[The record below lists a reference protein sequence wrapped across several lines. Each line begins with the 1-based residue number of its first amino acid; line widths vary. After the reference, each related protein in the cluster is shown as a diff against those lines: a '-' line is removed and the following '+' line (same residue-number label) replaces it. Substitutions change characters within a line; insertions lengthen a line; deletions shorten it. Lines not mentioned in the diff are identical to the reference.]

1 MDFELALFVNQLG
14 RGVIDPFTDLIC
26 AVPLLV
32 VLWITLVIL
41 ALRFDREAGRRVA
54 LTVLVAVAIHVLISE
69 ALLKHLVL
77 AEVPMRV
84 RPYLAHP
91 GEIVPVGHRFTDS
104 SFPSSHA
111 ASTAAIV
118 TVFVHRYTRFTPLG
132 VLFALTMC
140 LSRVHNGM
148 HYPTDVLA
156 GSILGVGYGAAA
168 IWATRQILHRRAA
181 RAAPAAAEGTTE
193 E

>member
-1 MDFELALFVNQLG
+1 MDFELALFMNRLG

-26 AVPLLV
+26 EVPLLV
-32 VLWITLVIL
+32 VVWLALVAL
-41 ALRFDREAGRRVA
+41 ALRFDREEGRRVGA
-54 LTVLVAVAIHVLISE
+54 TVLVAVAIHFLISE
-69 ALLKHLVL
+69 ALLKHLLL

-91 GEIVPVGHRFTDS
+91 GEIVPVGHLFTDS

-118 TVFVHRYTRFTPLG
+118 TVLVHRYTRFTPLG
-132 VLFALTMC
+132 VLFALIMC

-168 IWATRQILHRRAA
+168 IRVVSEIVRRRAA
-181 RAAPAAAEGTTE
+181 RAAPVVVATGDP
-193 E
+193 